1 VQPVSVDKSSLPIN
15 PMTYKVLTRSP
26 FSKYPFR
33 THSEYLTMREAMAVA
48 ARLENNTELEV
59 LVELPNN
66 ELQWVPLSLRE
77 LTA

>member
-1 VQPVSVDKSSLPIN
+1 
-15 PMTYKVLTRSP
+15 
-26 FSKYPFR
+26 
-33 THSEYLTMREAMAVA
+33 MAVA